1 MAASTRANVILSL
14 TDNMSGALRGV
25 SAKLDRMAVRARR
38 AGMAMGAA
46 AVVLGTGL
54 FKAASSAIE
63 LDNNMRKVQA
73 RVNGI
78 TSDGLKELNALAIEL
93 GGSTRYTIGQVSSLM
108 ATMGQA
114 GIGVDGIKQ
123 MTAAMLDFATATGVS
138 LDEASEHATA
148 VANAFELEHTVENIS
163 RITDTLTFATVNA
176 QVNITDM
183 GEAMAY
189 ASEDAK
195 IYSQSIET
203 TAMMLA
209 MLGNVGIKGS
219 AGGTALRAIFRSF
232 NDADNG
238 LLKVNDSVIT
248 LTESNGDLRQLPEIF
263 GDLDQAMKGMTG
275 LDKAQ
280 ELADLFGRLGLRGG
294 AVALSDFQK
303 IVGLTGELDEIEG
316 FTAKVAAI
324 MDAGIGGTLFRLSSA
339 FDKLSVTIGQSILP
353 YISMFAKGLTH
364 VATIAAALLESFN
377 WLGGVLSATFLVLA
391 GGAISLLAFA
401 GVTTVL
407 GTVFASIASI
417 ITGIGAALGVILTP
431 VGLIVAGVVLIGTTL
446 LATLASFY
454 DFSGMLDGMAGAVGK
469 LYSRLNSIM
478 GDVLSAV
485 KLGEFTMAWQ
495 LMVLEM
501 ELALREGL
509 DSMLGTGWK
518 PWFLAVRH
526 YIRST
531 IYQLGLALKSAV
543 AAGMGIAAAMRGDG
557 LGATGWALKFQGIT
571 NKEEMKQ
578 QLLDWYK
585 QDQEFMA
592 PDSERQA
599 EIDNLKEK
607 LRLLQE
613 EKDAIDEAAAADKAR
628 YDAAAKYWVAPGSEY
643 SEFPQSSNADQA
655 KWQEEYDA
663 EWAKKFEKVRF
674 DELTTFGAVG
684 GGSVAEASSNMA
696 KGLNAIMKEQLG
708 TLKSIEKIMK
718 KDRPLDQKGIWDA

>member
-1 MAASTRANVILSL
+1 
-14 TDNMSGALRGV
+14 
-25 SAKLDRMAVRARR
+25 
-38 AGMAMGAA
+38 MGAA

-54 FKAASSAIE
+54 FKAAKSAVV

-73 RVNGI
+73 RITGI
-78 TSDGLKELNALAIEL
+78 RPDGLKQLNALAIEL

-108 ATMGQA
+108 ATMAQA
-114 GIGVDGIKQ
+114 GIGVNGIKQ

-138 LDEASEHATA
+138 LDEASAHATA
-148 VANAFELEHTVENIS
+148 VANAFGLEHTLENIT
-163 RITDTLTFATVNA
+163 RITDTLTFATINA

-189 ASEDAK
+189 ASKDAK
-195 IYSQSIET
+195 TYNQSIET

-219 AGGTALRAIFRSF
+219 AGGTALRAIFRAF
-232 NDADNG
+232 NDADSG
-238 LLKVNDSVIT
+238 LLKVNGSVISLIDNT
-248 LTESNGDLRQLPEIF
+248 GNLRQLPEIF
-263 GDLDQAMKGMTG
+263 GDLNESMKSMTG
-275 LDKAQ
+275 LAKAQ
-280 ELADLFGRLGLRGG
+280 ELADIFGRLGLRGG
-294 AVALSDFQK
+294 VVGMDEFQK
-303 IVGLTGELDEIEG
+303 ITGLVGDLSEIEG
-316 FTAKVAAI
+316 LTKKVALT
-324 MDAGIGGTLFRLSSA
+324 MDAGIGGTLYRVASA
-339 FDKLSVTIGQSILP
+339 FDKLAVTIGNSIIP
-353 YISMFAKGLTH
+353 YIDMFAKGLTGIATT
-364 VATIAAALLESFN
+364 VAGLMETFN

-407 GTVFASIASI
+407 AAAFAGISSI

-454 DFSGMLDGMAGAVGK
+454 DFSGMLDGIAGSVGK
-469 LYSRLNSIM
+469 VYSRLNSIM

-485 KLGEFTMAWQ
+485 KLGEFTTAWE
-495 LMVLEM
+495 LMLLEM
-501 ELALREGL
+501 ELALLQSL
-509 DSMLGTGWK
+509 DSMLGNGWEK
-518 PWFLAVRH
+518 WFLAVRG

-531 IYQLGLALKSAV
+531 IYTMKQALKHAV

-557 LGATGWALKFQGIT
+557 LGAAKWLLEFKGIT
-571 NKEEMKQ
+571 NKDEMKQ
-578 QLLDWYK
+578 QMLDWWE
-585 QDQEFMA
+585 QDQKLLR
-592 PDSERQA
+592 PDTERKA
-599 EIDNLKEK
+599 EIDYLKET
-607 LRLLQE
+607 LRLLKDK
-613 EKDAIDEAAAADKAR
+613 KDAIDEASAADKAR
-628 YDAAAKYWVAPGSEY
+628 YDAAAKTWIAPGSEY

-674 DELTTFGAVG
+674 DERTTFGAVG

-718 KDRPLDQKGIWDA
+718 KDRPLDQQGIWAP